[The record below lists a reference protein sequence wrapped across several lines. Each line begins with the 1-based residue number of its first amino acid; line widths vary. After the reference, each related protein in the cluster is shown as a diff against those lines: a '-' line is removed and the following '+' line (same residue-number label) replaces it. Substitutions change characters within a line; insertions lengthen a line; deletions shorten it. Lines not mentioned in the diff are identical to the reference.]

1 MKKGLIA
8 AALMGLL
15 GAFGVGCG
23 NVCDDAGDICSADAE
38 PVEDGAEDGETVEV
52 ECTGAAECQAQC
64 VVDADSCDFT
74 DADLAKCFGA
84 CEE

>member
-8 AALMGLL
+8 LGLMGLL

-23 NVCDDAGDICSADAE
+23 NVCDDAADICVDAADGSGSASGSSDAAE
-38 PVEDGAEDGETVEV
+38 PECSGAY
-52 ECTGAAECQAQC
+52 ECQSQC

-74 DADLAKCFGA
+74 NEDLAKCYA
-84 CEE
+84 DCAA

>member
-23 NVCDDAGDICSADAE
+23 NVCDDAGDICSAGASASGSASGSGSADA
-38 PVEDGAEDGETVEV
+38 V